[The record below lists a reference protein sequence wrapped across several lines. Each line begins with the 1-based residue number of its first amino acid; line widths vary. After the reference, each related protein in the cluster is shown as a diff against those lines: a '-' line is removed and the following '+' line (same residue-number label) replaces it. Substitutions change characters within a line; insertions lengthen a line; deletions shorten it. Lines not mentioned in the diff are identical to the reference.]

1 MFGEE
6 LSEEQFYDRTAA
18 PMLDSF
24 MNGFNCTILA
34 YGQTGSGK
42 THTMGTG
49 DIAASDAGSQ
59 GLVRTFAIELFKEMN
74 LSTNGNHFQVKATY
88 IEVYGEDV
96 RDLLQPITFTRSDSS
111 KVSLRVR
118 DDKGKVYVEGLQEH
132 IVKDA
137 GDSIFE
143 ILRLGAKNRETAATD
158 ANARSSRSHAVFTLH
173 LEQKIQGNKRKRKL
187 SGSSSTSENG
197 GAMQVLR
204 SKFTFVDLAGSERV
218 AQIGAEG
225 RLRSEGIDINQG
237 LSTLGRVINSIA
249 EKAAHVPYRDSKLT
263 KLLQDALGGN
273 SQTLFLAC
281 VSPTE
286 ANKEATCSTL
296 QVKCVLNSSPF
307 SCIFIHF
314 VFLFTVRTPSNE
326 DSKRAGAELRRVREA
341 AAVTVPNGVAD
352 PVAR

>member
-24 MNGFNCTILA
+24 MNGFNCTIFA

-49 DIAASDAGSQ
+49 DIDASDDGSQ
-59 GLVRTFAIELFKEMN
+59 GLVRTFANDLFKEMN
-74 LSTNGNHFQVKATY
+74 LSTSGNYFQVKATY
-88 IEVYGEDV
+88 IEVYGDDV
-96 RDLLQPITFTRSDSS
+96 RDLLQATGSARSNPS
-111 KVSLRVR
+111 KVALRVR
-118 DDKGKVYVEGLQEH
+118 ENKTEVYVEGLQEH

-137 GDSIFE
+137 ASIFE

-187 SGSSSTSENG
+187 SGTSSTSENG
-197 GAMQVLR
+197 EAMQVLR

-249 EKAAHVPYRDSKLT
+249 ENASHVPYRDSKLT

-281 VSPTE
+281 VSPAE
-286 ANKEATCSTL
+286 ASKEATCSTL

-326 DSKRAGAELRRVREA
+326 DSERAGAELRRVGEITA
-341 AAVTVPNGVAD
+341 ASVPDGATK